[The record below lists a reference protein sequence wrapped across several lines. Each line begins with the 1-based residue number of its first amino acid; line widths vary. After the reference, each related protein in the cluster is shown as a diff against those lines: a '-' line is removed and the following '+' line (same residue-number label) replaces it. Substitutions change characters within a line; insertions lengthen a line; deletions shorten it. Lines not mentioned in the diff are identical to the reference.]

1 MNKSKI
7 LVALIAGL
15 FSVSSAFAGELSV
28 TGGMQVTYQSDREG
42 GSTSGNT
49 GNPLGMN
56 TDLVFTGTTEV
67 LNGTAVTWTM
77 ATDGTFLGD
86 SGADHKLVFT
96 NDFGSFQVGNSG
108 DAADAV
114 DDITPSAFEE
124 ANGSG
129 SGLYGNGATGSDL
142 GSGLDGSMS
151 VGYRN
156 ANLLGTGIS
165 LAYNYY
171 PKVDGT
177 TVNEKGSSGSA
188 VNAASAQTISIA
200 TSLANVP
207 VIGSSPIGGLKITAG
222 YENQDNTVRT
232 AEPKEGATVAL
243 NYAMGPVS
251 LGYQKKVHQPLTAIA
266 SKHFYKDD
274 IVGIAFAVN
283 DSLALSWNR
292 YTSTKH
298 ANTLKNVEQE
308 TDAINLAYTVGGL
321 TIAVQDANT
330 DNYGYT
336 TNSKDDTRTIS
347 LKTAF

>member
-1 MNKSKI
+1 MKNKI
-7 LVALIAGL
+7 IVAIIAGL
-15 FSVSSAFAGELSV
+15 FVVSSAYAGDITVS
-28 TGGMQVTYQSDREG
+28 GSMQATYQSDRDG
-42 GSTSGNT
+42 GAASGNT

-56 TDLVFTGTTEV
+56 TDLTFTGTTEV

-77 ATDGTFLGD
+77 ATDGTFLSD

-96 NDFGSFQVGNSG
+96 NDYGSFQIGNSG

-129 SGLYGNGATGSDL
+129 SGKYGSGAGSDF
-142 GSGLDGSMS
+142 GSGMDGSMS

-156 ANLLGTGIS
+156 ADLLGTGIAI
-165 LAYNYY
+165 AYNYY
-171 PKVDGT
+171 PKLDGT
-177 TVNEKGSSGSA
+177 TNAEKVSSGVASTSA
-188 VNAASAQTISIA
+188 SSAQSISLA

-207 VIGSSPIGGLKITAG
+207 VIGSSPLGGLKVTAG
-222 YENQDNTVRT
+222 YEKSDNRNNKLDS
-232 AEPKEGATVAL
+232 KEGGTVAL

-251 LGYQKKVHQPLTAIA
+251 LGYQKKAYQSAMTTLG
-266 SKHFYKDD
+266 SKEFFKDD
-274 IVGIAFAVN
+274 IIGVAFAVN
-283 DSLALSWNR
+283 DSTSVSWNR

-298 ANTLKNVEQE
+298 SNDGVNDEQE
-308 TDAINLAYTVGGL
+308 TSAINLSYTVGGL
-321 TIAVQDANT
+321 TIGLQDAQT

-336 TNSKDDTRTIS
+336 ANSKDDTRTIS